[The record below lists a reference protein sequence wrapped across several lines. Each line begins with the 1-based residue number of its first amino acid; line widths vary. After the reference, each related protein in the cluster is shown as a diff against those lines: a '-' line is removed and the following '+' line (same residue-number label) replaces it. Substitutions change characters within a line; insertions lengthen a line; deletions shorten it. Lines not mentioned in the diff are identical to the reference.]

1 MTTTRRK
8 SPRGGSARAYSAQPI
23 TTTMLSSAKSTAGSL
38 YRSRPINGSLNT
50 SGFRPVNRS
59 AGQWSTHARKIVPL
73 PGRRAAEYSTAA
85 RSPPI
90 STAGTECV
98 NTAIPSRFS
107 GIMNSSSS
115 QSGPKAAIT
124 SGRIGRRGSRCRRAS
139 ATAAWPA
146 YTSARGG
153 HRRRAFGS
161 RRTRSSSCSIA
172 FVRAR
177 SCQSAMHTISAG
189 MTSANSTFRGC
200 NPQRYP
206 PARMSTSRSIA
217 DTQAFGADRL
227 RRCAQLSHSV
237 ALAASCAPQLP
248 HSE

>member
-1 MTTTRRK
+1 M
-8 SPRGGSARAYSAQPI
+8 

-38 YRSRPINGSLNT
+38 YRSRPINGSVNS

-59 AGQWSTHARKIVPL
+59 AGQWSSHARKMVPA
-73 PGRRAAEYSTAA
+73 PGRRIAEYSMAA
-85 RSPPI
+85 SAPPI

-107 GIMNSSSS
+107 GSMSSSSS

-124 SGRIGRRGSRCRRAS
+124 RGRIGRRGSRRRRAS

-153 HRRRAFGS
+153 HRGRVCGCCRTLSSACS
-161 RRTRSSSCSIA
+161 IARVRTRS
-172 FVRAR
+172 R
-177 SCQSAMHTISAG
+177 QSASQTISAG
-189 MTSANSTFRGC
+189 MTSATNTFNGC
-200 NPQRYP
+200 NPQRYA
-206 PARMSTSRSIA
+206 PARMSIRRSIA